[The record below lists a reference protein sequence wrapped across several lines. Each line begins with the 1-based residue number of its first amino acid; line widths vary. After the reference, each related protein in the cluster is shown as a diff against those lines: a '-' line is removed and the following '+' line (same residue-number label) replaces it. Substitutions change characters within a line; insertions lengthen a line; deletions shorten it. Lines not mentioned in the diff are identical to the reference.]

1 MISAVI
7 TYDDKRVSVHTS
19 KAKNVSNKF
28 SKGFYE
34 AYFDQNGNLIIS
46 EQNLTEIHEPF
57 KSKNSYNIIKT
68 VQSFFTPEVTN
79 KVNKLGFTHKLG
91 ILLHGIAGTGKTSI
105 INYISNEMMDK
116 REAIVFFCNK
126 GNQLEGAMALSK
138 MIRDIQD
145 NPIIFIAD
153 EFERY
158 AVDYESEM
166 KNFLDGNES
175 INNMLFLAAT
185 NYIDRIPDTL
195 KERPSRFRIVEEVVG
210 IKDKA
215 VMKEILMETS
225 EKLQPS
231 LMTEKEIDKIVAKQ
245 KTATIDQLKHIC
257 LDKLTDSFVKIKKR
271 ESIGFSSDSEDKA
284 ITNLFDLEELNDGW
298 TFKPIYEKSRKA
310 KNSNRDYDSNI

>member
-1 MISAVI
+1 
-7 TYDDKRVSVHTS
+7 
-19 KAKNVSNKF
+19 
-28 SKGFYE
+28 
-34 AYFDQNGNLIIS
+34 
-46 EQNLTEIHEPF
+46 
-57 KSKNSYNIIKT
+57 
-68 VQSFFTPEVTN
+68 
-79 KVNKLGFTHKLG
+79 
-91 ILLHGIAGTGKTSI
+91 
-105 INYISNEMMDK
+105 
-116 REAIVFFCNK
+116 
-126 GNQLEGAMALSK
+126 MALSK

-195 KERPSRFRIVEEVVG
+195 KERPPRFRIVEEVVG

-231 LMTEKEIDKIVAKQ
+231 LMTEK
-245 KTATIDQLKHIC
+245 
-257 LDKLTDSFVKIKKR
+257 R
-271 ESIGFSSDSEDKA
+271 
-284 ITNLFDLEELNDGW
+284 
-298 TFKPIYEKSRKA
+298 
-310 KNSNRDYDSNI
+310 NR